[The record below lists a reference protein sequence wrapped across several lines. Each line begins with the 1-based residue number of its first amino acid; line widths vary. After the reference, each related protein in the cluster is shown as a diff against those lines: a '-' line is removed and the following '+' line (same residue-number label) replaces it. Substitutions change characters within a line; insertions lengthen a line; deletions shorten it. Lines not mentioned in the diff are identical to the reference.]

1 MPRKNTPNEA
11 FERHVTPFRDA
22 IRCIA
27 HGTLITSHERI
38 HRLNEVYPLVLNNSD
53 PLQLRSSP
61 PLSLSAGQR
70 FRIVHDDVIEDG
82 PYRVQLVEYWYLLS
96 TDDDREI
103 LAFHWTPEATD
114 RRQKTYPHIHIGT
127 ALLKDSSNFLTT
139 FHKKHVPTGHVS
151 IESIVRFAIEELGV
165 VPLRPDWSAILDRG
179 QRRFDR

>member
-11 FERHVTPFRDA
+11 FEQHINPFTDA

-38 HRLNEVYPLVLNNSD
+38 YRLNEVYPLVLNNSD

-70 FRIVHDDVIEDG
+70 VRIVLDDLIEDG
-82 PYRVQLVEYWYLLS
+82 PYRVQPVEYWSLLS
-96 TDDDREI
+96 TDDGREI

-114 RRQKTYPHIHIGT
+114 SRQKTYPHIHIGT
-127 ALLKDSSNFLTT
+127 ALLKDSSIPPA

-165 VPLRPDWSAILDRG
+165 VPLRPDWSAIRDRG